1 MTRWDETPRCLADL
15 VVIDVVRRA
24 RRVANSLGDGHRD
37 GQGSRARARGGDAA
51 AHERAVEAG
60 GLLLAYSGVA
70 STLRILES
78 VNGSELRFRALL
90 TEGSHPRVQLH
101 RA

>member
-15 VVIDVVRRA
+15 VVIDVV
-24 RRVANSLGDGHRD
+24 VVLV
-37 GQGSRARARGGDAA
+37 GSRIASAMGIETARALGLALGVDAA